1 MQCFAAIGFCYIVQ
15 RSLKMNSLLVRLFLM
30 SMTFVAV
37 GCGGTKELPPSTE
50 AVNRLPEDAMQNA
63 MKESM
68 ERGGRKSG
76 EIPKEAPGK

>member
-1 MQCFAAIGFCYIVQ
+1 
-15 RSLKMNSLLVRLFLM
+15 MNSLLARLFLT

-37 GCGGTKELPPSTE
+37 GCGGNKELPPSTE
-50 AVNRLPEDAMQNA
+50 AVNRPPEDAMQKA

-76 EIPKEAPGK
+76 DVPAEVPGK